1 MKKYKPE
8 TKQELEQLVYTD
20 GIKLYDV
27 DTSLITDMS
36 ELFHNSTRKDF
47 EGIEDWD
54 VSNVE
59 DMSYMFAHMSYDSYE
74 NRSKAKFNHNLNN
87 WNVSK
92 VKHMSFMFYYCQD
105 FNQPLDKWDVSNVQD
120 TFRMFD
126 NCKKFNQPLNSWNV
140 SNVTNMSGM
149 FQVAESFN
157 QPLDK
162 WDVSKVTTMRAM
174 FNYAKA
180 FNQDISNWNVSKVE
194 DMGYMFSICVNF
206 NQPINDWDVSKV
218 KTMEGMF
225 RSAFKFN
232 QPLDKWNTSKVE
244 NMNQM
249 FNEALKFNQPLNSWN
264 VSNVKTM
271 ECMFR
276 GTEAFNQPLDKWDTK
291 KLKTMFGMFDFAEG
305 YNSFDS
311 LANWDL
317 NKVSEMSNLCFK
329 RYEELPLRIKAYLQ
343 AFYGSYKDYLTV
355 TKDNVKEI
363 YDLISKDTNK
373 KVLSF
378 KKRLESEFSE
388 ELSSVTDNYNF
399 NTIEEA
405 EKYVENNYNKKDDK
419 KVSFINDYKVLI
431 KDKSREVENKVL
443 KYIYLEYLL
452 LKRDVKKLVQ
462 IDNIVN
468 LLDKESFIKFIK
480 NVYDETNKET
490 AAFIYGIY
498 GGDEAVKN
506 IYKKEKDTKLS
517 LLIIKLNIESK
528 YALRILYEIY
538 SNTKKSEVSYEAD
551 KLIDEVMKKMDISYN
566 EFQLRYS
573 SDFGFNSKG
582 EKELNKDYK
591 LILNSDYSLSLF
603 DIKNNKELKKA
614 PQNLNEDLKEEI
626 TKLRKEIPSFM
637 KNTASLLAVLLA
649 SGEKYSYDLFKEIFI
664 DNAIMN
670 RFASSLIWNLYD
682 KDYNFITTFR
692 YSGDGSYSNC
702 EDEEVKINDNNFI
715 SLASPIEMDDG
726 TIDKWR
732 KQLED
737 YEIAQPINQLT
748 VIKLDK
754 DNLKSEVEK
763 IDNLEIAYGTFKA
776 FGERYEM
783 YSEYIGYDVVKSYS
797 LESKNGDTFTIDA
810 DVNSKTDFHDRVKI
824 NINFDNEN
832 GEEVSKRFIY
842 TLLVLMIWDFRL
854 TDLF

>member
-1 MKKYKPE
+1 MPKYKPK
-8 TKQELEQLVYTD
+8 TKQELEKLVYTD

-36 ELFHNSTRKDF
+36 ELFYKSSRKDF

-59 DMSYMFAHMSYDSYE
+59 DMSYMFAYMSYDSFE
-74 NRSKAKFNHNLNN
+74 SRSKAKFNRNLNN

-92 VKHMSFMFYYCQD
+92 IKHMSFMFYYCND
-105 FNQPLDKWDVSNVQD
+105 FNQPLDKWDVSNVED
-120 TFRMFD
+120 MFRMFD

-162 WDVSKVTTMRAM
+162 WDVSNVTTMRAM

-206 NQPINDWDVSKV
+206 NQSLNDWDVSKV

-244 NMNQM
+244 NMHEM

-276 GTEAFNQPLDKWDTK
+276 GTESFNQPLDKWDTK

-305 YNSFDS
+305 YNCFDS

-343 AFYGSYKDYLTV
+343 AFYASYKDYLTV

-388 ELSSVTDNYNF
+388 ELSSVTNNYNF
-399 NTIEEA
+399 KTIEEA
-405 EKYVENNYNKKDDK
+405 EKYVEDNYNKKDDK
-419 KVSFINDYKVLI
+419 KVSFINDYKVVI
-431 KDKSREVENKVL
+431 KDKSREVDNKVL

-462 IDNIVN
+462 IDNIIN
-468 LLDKESFIKFIK
+468 LLDKDSFIEFIK
-480 NVYDETNKET
+480 NVYDENNKET

-498 GGDEAVKN
+498 GGDDALYN
-506 IYKKEKDTKLS
+506 IYKKEQDTKLS
-517 LLIIKLNIESK
+517 LLIIKLNSESK
-528 YALRILYEIY
+528 YALRLLYKIY
-538 SNTKKSEVSYEAD
+538 TSTKKSEVRYEAD
-551 KLIDEVMKKMDISYN
+551 KLIEEVMEKMDIDYD

-573 SDFGFNSKG
+573 SDLGFNAKG
-582 EKELNKDYK
+582 EKVLNKNYK
-591 LILNSDYSLSLF
+591 LVLNSDYSLSLF
-603 DIKNNKELKKA
+603 DIKNNKELKKI
-614 PQNLNEDLKEEI
+614 PQNFDENLKEEI
-626 TKLRKEIPSFM
+626 KSLRKEVADFI
-637 KNTASLLAVLLA
+637 KNTSHILSVLLIE
-649 SGEKYSYDLFKEIFI
+649 GRTYSYDFYKDVFV
-664 DNAIMN
+664 DNTMMN
-670 RFASSLIWNLYD
+670 KFASTLIWNLYD
-682 KDYNFITTFR
+682 KDYKFLTTFR
-692 YSGDGSYSNC
+692 YSGDGSYSNFN
-702 EDEEVKINDNNFI
+702 DEEIKIDDNSFVG
-715 SLASPIEMDDG
+715 LASPVEMDDE
-726 TIDKWR
+726 TISKWR

-737 YEIAQPINQLT
+737 YELSQPLEQLSL
-748 VIKLDK
+748 IKLDK
-754 DNLKSEVEK
+754 DNLQKEIEK
-763 IDNLEIAYGTFKA
+763 IQNVEISYITFKN
-776 FGERYEM
+776 FGSRYDM
-783 YSEYIGYDVVKSYS
+783 DADFLGYKVIKSYS
-797 LESKNGDTFTIDA
+797 FESDDGDSFLITA
-810 DVNSKTDFHDRVKI
+810 DVNANTNYSDKVKI
-824 NINFDNEN
+824 NVYFEN
-832 GEEVSKRFIY
+832 GEETSKRFIY
-842 TLLVLMIWDFRL
+842 SLLILMIHDFRL

>member
-1 MKKYKPE
+1 MPKYKPK
-8 TKQELEQLVYTD
+8 TKQELEKLVYTD
-20 GIKLYDV
+20 GIKLYDI

-36 ELFHNSTRKDF
+36 ELFYKSSRKDF

-59 DMSYMFAHMSYDSYE
+59 DMSYMFAYMSYDSFE
-74 NRSKAKFNHNLNN
+74 SRSKAKFNRNLNN
-87 WNVSK
+87 WNVSE
-92 VKHMSFMFYYCQD
+92 VKHMSFMFYYCND
-105 FNQPLDKWDVSNVQD
+105 FNQPLDKWDVSNVED
-120 TFRMFD
+120 MFRMFD

-162 WDVSKVTTMRAM
+162 WDVSNVTTMRAM

-206 NQPINDWDVSKV
+206 NQSLNDWDVSKV

-232 QPLDKWNTSKVE
+232 QPLDKWNASKVE
-244 NMNQM
+244 NMHEM

-276 GTEAFNQPLDKWDTK
+276 GTESFNQPLDKWDTK
-291 KLKTMFGMFDFAEG
+291 KLKTMFGMFDFAKG

-317 NKVSEMSNLCFK
+317 NKVSEMSNLCFG

-343 AFYGSYKDYLTV
+343 AFYGSYKDYLTI
-355 TKDNVKEI
+355 TKENVREVYNAI
-363 YDLISKDTNK
+363 LKDTNK
-373 KVLSF
+373 KVLSL

-388 ELSSVTDNYNF
+388 ELSSVTNNYNF
-399 NTIEEA
+399 KTIEEA
-405 EKYVENNYNKKDDK
+405 EKYVEDNYNKKDDK
-419 KVSFINDYKVLI
+419 KVSFINDYKVVI
-431 KDKSREVENKVL
+431 KDKSREVDNKVL

-462 IDNIVN
+462 IDNIIN
-468 LLDKESFIKFIK
+468 LLDKDSFIEFIK
-480 NVYDETNKET
+480 NVYDENNKET

-498 GGDEAVKN
+498 GGDDALYN
-506 IYKKEKDTKLS
+506 IYKKEQDTKLS

-528 YALRILYEIY
+528 YALRLLYKIY
-538 SNTKKSEVSYEAD
+538 TSTKKSEVRYEAD
-551 KLIDEVMKKMDISYN
+551 KLIDEVMEKMDIDYN
-566 EFQLRYS
+566 EFQLRFS
-573 SDFGFNSKG
+573 SNLLFNSEG
-582 EKELNKDYK
+582 EILLNKDYK
-591 LILNSDYSLSLF
+591 LILNSDYTLSLF
-603 DIKNNKELKKA
+603 DTKNNKELKKI
-614 PQNLNEDLKEEI
+614 PQNFDENLKEEI
-626 TKLRKEIPSFM
+626 KSLRKEVAEFI
-637 KNTASLLAVLLA
+637 KNTSHLLSVLLIE
-649 SGEKYSYDLFKEIFI
+649 GKTYSYDFYKDVFI
-664 DNAIMN
+664 DNTMMN
-670 RFASSLIWNLYD
+670 KFASTLIWNLYD

-702 EDEEVKINDNNFI
+702 DDEEIKIDNNSFVG
-715 SLASPIEMDDG
+715 LASPVEMDDE
-726 TIDKWR
+726 TISKWR

-737 YEIAQPINQLT
+737 YELSQPLEQLSL
-748 VIKLDK
+748 IKLDK
-754 DNLKSEVEK
+754 DNLQKEIEK
-763 IDNLEIAYGTFKA
+763 IQNAEISYITFKN
-776 FGERYEM
+776 FGSRYDM
-783 YSEYIGYDVVKSYS
+783 DADFVGYKVIKSYS
-797 LESKNGDTFTIDA
+797 FESDDGDSFLITA
-810 DVNSKTDFHDRVKI
+810 DVNANTNYSDKVKI
-824 NINFDNEN
+824 NVYFEN
-832 GEEVSKRFIY
+832 GGETSKRFIY
-842 TLLVLMIWDFRL
+842 SLLILMIHDFRL

>member
-1 MKKYKPE
+1 MPKYKPK
-8 TKQELEQLVYTD
+8 TKQELEKLVYTD

-36 ELFHNSTRKDF
+36 ELFYKSSRKDF

-59 DMSYMFAHMSYDSYE
+59 DMSYMFAYMSYDSFE
-74 NRSKAKFNHNLNN
+74 SRSKAKFNRNLNN

-92 VKHMSFMFYYCQD
+92 VKHMSFMFYYCND
-105 FNQPLDKWDVSNVQD
+105 FNQPLDKWDVSNVED
-120 TFRMFD
+120 MFRMFD

-162 WDVSKVTTMRAM
+162 WDVSNVTTMRAM

-206 NQPINDWDVSKV
+206 NQSLNDWDVSKV

-244 NMNQM
+244 NMHEM

-276 GTEAFNQPLDKWDTK
+276 GTESFNQPLDKWDTK
-291 KLKTMFGMFDFAEG
+291 KLKTMFGMFDFAKG

-311 LANWDL
+311 LSNWDL
-317 NKVSEMSNLCFK
+317 SKVSEMSNLCFG

-343 AFYGSYKDYLTV
+343 AFYGSYKDYLTI
-355 TKDNVKEI
+355 TKENVREVYNAI
-363 YDLISKDTNK
+363 LKDTNK
-373 KVLSF
+373 KVLSL

-388 ELSSVTDNYNF
+388 ELSSVTNNYNF
-399 NTIEEA
+399 KTIEEA
-405 EKYVENNYNKKDDK
+405 EKYVEDNYNKKDDK
-419 KVSFINDYKVLI
+419 KVSFINDYKVVI
-431 KDKSREVENKVL
+431 KDKSREVDNKVL

-462 IDNIVN
+462 IDNIIN
-468 LLDKESFIKFIK
+468 LLDKESFIEFIK
-480 NVYDETNKET
+480 NVYDENNKET

-498 GGDEAVKN
+498 GGDDALYN
-506 IYKKEKDTKLS
+506 IYKKEQDTKLS
-517 LLIIKLNIESK
+517 LLIIKLNSESK
-528 YALRILYEIY
+528 YALRLLYKIY
-538 SNTKKSEVSYEAD
+538 TSTKKSEVRYEAD
-551 KLIDEVMKKMDISYN
+551 KLIDEVMEKMDIDYD

-573 SDFGFNSKG
+573 SDLGFNAKG
-582 EKELNKDYK
+582 EKVLNKNYK
-591 LILNSDYSLSLF
+591 LVLNSDYSLSLF
-603 DIKNNKELKKA
+603 DIKNNKELKKI
-614 PQNLNEDLKEEI
+614 PQNFDENLKEEI
-626 TKLRKEIPSFM
+626 KSLRKEVADFI
-637 KNTASLLAVLLA
+637 KNTSHILSVLLIE
-649 SGEKYSYDLFKEIFI
+649 GRTYSYDFYKDVFV
-664 DNAIMN
+664 DNTMMN
-670 RFASSLIWNLYD
+670 KFASTLIWNLYD
-682 KDYNFITTFR
+682 KDYKFLTTFR

-702 EDEEVKINDNNFI
+702 DDEEIKIDDNSFVG
-715 SLASPIEMDDG
+715 LASPVEMDDE
-726 TIDKWR
+726 TISKWR

-737 YEIAQPINQLT
+737 YELSQPLEQLSL
-748 VIKLDK
+748 IKLDK
-754 DNLKSEVEK
+754 DNLQKEIDK
-763 IDNLEIAYGTFKA
+763 IQNAEISYITFKN
-776 FGERYEM
+776 FGSRYDM
-783 YSEYIGYDVVKSYS
+783 DADFVGYEVIKSYS
-797 LESKNGDTFTIDA
+797 FESDDGDSFLITA
-810 DVNSKTDFHDRVKI
+810 DVNANTNYSDKVKI
-824 NINFDNEN
+824 NVYFEN
-832 GEEVSKRFIY
+832 GEETSKRFIY
-842 TLLVLMIWDFRL
+842 SLLILMIHDFRL

>member
-1 MKKYKPE
+1 MPKYKPK
-8 TKQELEQLVYTD
+8 TKQELEKLVYTD

-36 ELFHNSTRKDF
+36 ELFYKSSRKDF

-59 DMSYMFAHMSYDSYE
+59 DMSYMFAYMSYDSFE
-74 NRSKAKFNHNLNN
+74 SRSKAKFNRNLNN

-92 VKHMSFMFYYCQD
+92 VKHMSFMFYYCND
-105 FNQPLDKWDVSNVQD
+105 FNQPLDKWDVSNVED
-120 TFRMFD
+120 MFRMFD

-162 WDVSKVTTMRAM
+162 WDVSNVTTMRAM

-180 FNQDISNWNVSKVE
+180 FNQDISNWNVIKVE

-206 NQPINDWDVSKV
+206 NQSLNDWDVSKV

-244 NMNQM
+244 NMHEM

-276 GTEAFNQPLDKWDTK
+276 GTESFNQPLDKWDTK
-291 KLKTMFGMFDFAEG
+291 KLKTMFGIFDFAKG
-305 YNSFDS
+305 YNCFDS
-311 LANWDL
+311 LSNWDL
-317 NKVSEMSNLCFK
+317 SKVSEMSNLCFG

-343 AFYGSYKDYLTV
+343 AFYGSYKDYLTI
-355 TKDNVKEI
+355 TKENVREV
-363 YDLISKDTNK
+363 YNAISKDTNK
-373 KVLSF
+373 KVLSL

-388 ELSSVTDNYNF
+388 ELSSVTNNYNF
-399 NTIEEA
+399 KTIEEA
-405 EKYVENNYNKKDDK
+405 EKYVEDNYNKKDDK
-419 KVSFINDYKVLI
+419 KVSFINDYKVVI
-431 KDKSREVENKVL
+431 KDKSREVDNKVL

-462 IDNIVN
+462 IDNIIN
-468 LLDKESFIKFIK
+468 LLDKDSFIEFIK
-480 NVYDETNKET
+480 NVYDENNKET

-498 GGDEAVKN
+498 GGDDALYN
-506 IYKKEKDTKLS
+506 IYKKEQDTKLS

-528 YALRILYEIY
+528 YALRLLYKIY
-538 SNTKKSEVSYEAD
+538 TSTKKSEVRYEAD
-551 KLIDEVMKKMDISYN
+551 KLIDEVMEKMDIDYD

-573 SDFGFNSKG
+573 SDLGFNAKG
-582 EKELNKDYK
+582 EKVLNKNYQ
-591 LILNSDYSLSLF
+591 LVLNSDYSLSLF
-603 DIKNNKELKKA
+603 DIKNNKELKKI
-614 PQNLNEDLKEEI
+614 PQNFDENLKEEI
-626 TKLRKEIPSFM
+626 KSLRKEVADFI
-637 KNTASLLAVLLA
+637 KNTSHILSVLLIE
-649 SGEKYSYDLFKEIFI
+649 GRTYSYDFYKDVFV
-664 DNAIMN
+664 DNTMMN
-670 RFASSLIWNLYD
+670 KFASTLIWNLYD
-682 KDYNFITTFR
+682 KDYKFLTTFR

-702 EDEEVKINDNNFI
+702 DDEEIKIDDNSFVG
-715 SLASPIEMDDG
+715 LASPVEMDDK
-726 TIDKWR
+726 TISKWR

-737 YEIAQPINQLT
+737 YELSQPLEQLSL
-748 VIKLDK
+748 IKLDK
-754 DNLKSEVEK
+754 DNLQKEIEK
-763 IDNLEIAYGTFKA
+763 IQNAEISYITFKN
-776 FGERYEM
+776 FGSRYDM
-783 YSEYIGYDVVKSYS
+783 DADFVGYKVIKSYS
-797 LESKNGDTFTIDA
+797 FESDDGDSFLITA
-810 DVNSKTDFHDRVKI
+810 DVNANTNYSDKVKI
-824 NINFDNEN
+824 NVYFEN
-832 GEEVSKRFIY
+832 GEETSKRFIY
-842 TLLVLMIWDFRL
+842 SLLILIIHDFRL

>member
-1 MKKYKPE
+1 MPKYKPK
-8 TKQELEQLVYTD
+8 TKQELEKLVYTD

-36 ELFHNSTRKDF
+36 ELFYKSSRKDF

-59 DMSYMFAHMSYDSYE
+59 DMSYMFAYMSYDSFE
-74 NRSKAKFNHNLNN
+74 SRSKAKFNRNLNN

-92 VKHMSFMFYYCQD
+92 VKHMSFMFYYCND
-105 FNQPLDKWDVSNVQD
+105 FNQTLDKWDVSNVED
-120 TFRMFD
+120 MFRMFD
-126 NCKKFNQPLNSWNV
+126 NCKKFNQPLNNWNV

-162 WDVSKVTTMRAM
+162 WDVSNVTTMRAM

-206 NQPINDWDVSKV
+206 NQSLNDWDVSKV

-244 NMNQM
+244 NMHEM

-276 GTEAFNQPLDKWDTK
+276 GTESFNQPLDKWDTK

-305 YNSFDS
+305 YNCFDS

-343 AFYGSYKDYLTV
+343 AFYASYKDYLTV

-388 ELSSVTDNYNF
+388 ELSSVTNNYNF
-399 NTIEEA
+399 KTIEEA
-405 EKYVENNYNKKDDK
+405 EKYVEDNYNKKDDK
-419 KVSFINDYKVLI
+419 KVSFINDYKVVI
-431 KDKSREVENKVL
+431 KDKSREVDNKVL

-462 IDNIVN
+462 IDNIIN
-468 LLDKESFIKFIK
+468 LLDKDSFIEFIK
-480 NVYDETNKET
+480 NVYDENNKET

-498 GGDEAVKN
+498 GGDDALYN
-506 IYKKEKDTKLS
+506 IYKKEQDTKLS

-528 YALRILYEIY
+528 YALRLLYKIY
-538 SNTKKSEVSYEAD
+538 TSTKKSEVRYEAD
-551 KLIDEVMKKMDISYN
+551 KLIEEVMEKMDIDYD

-573 SDFGFNSKG
+573 SDLGFNAKG
-582 EKELNKDYK
+582 EKVLNKNYK
-591 LILNSDYSLSLF
+591 LVLNSDYSLSLF
-603 DIKNNKELKKA
+603 DIKNNKELKKI
-614 PQNLNEDLKEEI
+614 PQNFDENLKEEI
-626 TKLRKEIPSFM
+626 KSLRKEVAEFI
-637 KNTASLLAVLLA
+637 KNTSHLLSVLLIE
-649 SGEKYSYDLFKEIFI
+649 GKIYSYDFYKDVFV
-664 DNAIMN
+664 DNTMMN
-670 RFASSLIWNLYD
+670 KFASTLIWNLYD
-682 KDYNFITTFR
+682 KDYKFLTTFR
-692 YSGDGSYSNC
+692 YSGDGSYSNFN
-702 EDEEVKINDNNFI
+702 DEEIKIDNNSFVG
-715 SLASPIEMDDG
+715 LASPVEMDDE
-726 TIDKWR
+726 TISKWR

-737 YEIAQPINQLT
+737 YELSQPLEQLSL
-748 VIKLDK
+748 IKLDK
-754 DNLKSEVEK
+754 DNLQKEIDK
-763 IDNLEIAYGTFKA
+763 IQNAEISYITFKN
-776 FGERYEM
+776 FGSRYDM
-783 YSEYIGYDVVKSYS
+783 DADFLGYKVIKSYS
-797 LESKNGDTFTIDA
+797 FESDDGDSFLITA
-810 DVNSKTDFHDRVKI
+810 DVNANTNYSDKVKI
-824 NINFDNEN
+824 NVYFEN
-832 GEEVSKRFIY
+832 
-842 TLLVLMIWDFRL
+842 
-854 TDLF
+854 

>member
-194 DMGYMFSICVNF
+194 DMAYMFSICVNF
-206 NQPINDWDVSKV
+206 NHALNDWDVSKV

-271 ECMFR
+271 EAMFR
-276 GTEAFNQPLDKWDTK
+276 GTESFNQPLDKWDTK

-305 YNSFDS
+305 YNCFDS
-311 LANWDL
+311 LSNWDL

-399 NTIEEA
+399 KTIEEA

-490 AAFIYGIY
+490 AVFIYGIY

-517 LLIIKLNIESK
+517 LLIIKLNMQSK
-528 YALRILYEIY
+528 YALRLLYEIY

-551 KLIDEVMKKMDISYN
+551 KLIDEVMEKMDISYN

-573 SDFGFNSKG
+573 SDFGFNSQG
-582 EKELNKDYK
+582 EKVLNEDYK

-603 DIKNNKELKKA
+603 DMKNNKELKKI
-614 PQNLNEDLKEEI
+614 PQNFDEDLKEEV

-637 KNTASLLAVLLA
+637 KNTSSLLAVLLA

-664 DNAIMN
+664 DNAMMN
-670 RFASSLIWNLYD
+670 RFALSLVWNLYD
-682 KDYNFITTFR
+682 KDNNFVTTFR

-702 EDEEVKINDNNFI
+702 EDEEVKIDDNSFV
-715 SLASPIEMDDG
+715 SLASPIEMDDD
-726 TIDKWR
+726 IINKWR

-737 YEIAQPINQLT
+737 YEIAQPLQQLT
-748 VIKLDK
+748 IIKLDK
-754 DNLKSEVEK
+754 DNLKSELEK
-763 IDNLEIAYGTFKA
+763 IDNSEIAYGTFKA
-776 FGERYEM
+776 FGARYGM
-783 YSEYIGYDVVKSYS
+783 YTEYVGYDVVSSYS
-797 LESKNGDTFTIDA
+797 LKSKNGDTFTIDA

-824 NINFDNEN
+824 DINFDNEN

>member
-1 MKKYKPE
+1 MPKYKPK
-8 TKQELEQLVYTD
+8 TKQELEKLVYTD

-36 ELFHNSTRKDF
+36 ELFYKSSRKDF

-59 DMSYMFAHMSYDSYE
+59 DMSYMFAYMSYDSFE
-74 NRSKAKFNHNLNN
+74 SRSEAKFNRNLNN

-92 VKHMSFMFYYCQD
+92 VKHMSFMFYYCND
-105 FNQPLDKWDVSNVQD
+105 FNQPLDKWDVSNVED
-120 TFRMFD
+120 MFRMFD

-162 WDVSKVTTMRAM
+162 WDVSNVTTMRAM

-206 NQPINDWDVSKV
+206 NQSLNDWDVSKV

-244 NMNQM
+244 NMHEM

-276 GTEAFNQPLDKWDTK
+276 GTESFNQPLDKWDTK
-291 KLKTMFGMFDFAEG
+291 KLKTMFGMFDFAKG
-305 YNSFDS
+305 YNCFDS
-311 LANWDL
+311 LSNWDL
-317 NKVSEMSNLCFK
+317 SKVSEMSNLCFG

-388 ELSSVTDNYNF
+388 ELSSVTNNYNF
-399 NTIEEA
+399 KTIEEA
-405 EKYVENNYNKKDDK
+405 EKYVEDNYNKKDDK
-419 KVSFINDYKVLI
+419 KVSFINDYKVVI
-431 KDKSREVENKVL
+431 KDKSREVDNKVL

-452 LKRDVKKLVQ
+452 LKIDVKKLVQ
-462 IDNIVN
+462 IDNIIN
-468 LLDKESFIKFIK
+468 LLDKDSFIEFIK
-480 NVYDETNKET
+480 NVYDENNKET

-498 GGDEAVKN
+498 GGDDALYN
-506 IYKKEKDTKLS
+506 IYKKEQDTKLS

-528 YALRILYEIY
+528 YALRLLYKIY
-538 SNTKKSEVSYEAD
+538 TSTKKSEVRYEAD
-551 KLIDEVMKKMDISYN
+551 KLIDEVMEKMDIDYN
-566 EFQLRYS
+566 EFQLRFS
-573 SDFGFNSKG
+573 SNLLFNSEG
-582 EKELNKDYK
+582 EILLNKDYK
-591 LILNSDYSLSLF
+591 LILNSDYTLSLF
-603 DIKNNKELKKA
+603 DTKNNKELKKI
-614 PQNLNEDLKEEI
+614 PQNFDENLKEEI
-626 TKLRKEIPSFM
+626 KSLRKEVADFI
-637 KNTASLLAVLLA
+637 KNTSHLLSVLLIE
-649 SGEKYSYDLFKEIFI
+649 GKIYSYDFYKDVFV
-664 DNAIMN
+664 DNTMMN
-670 RFASSLIWNLYD
+670 KFASTLIWNLYD
-682 KDYNFITTFR
+682 KDYKFLTTFR
-692 YSGDGSYSNC
+692 YSGDGSYSNFN
-702 EDEEVKINDNNFI
+702 DEEIKIDNNSFVG
-715 SLASPIEMDDG
+715 LASPVEMDDE
-726 TIDKWR
+726 TISKWR

-737 YEIAQPINQLT
+737 YELSQPLEQLSL
-748 VIKLDK
+748 IKLDK
-754 DNLKSEVEK
+754 DNLQKEIEK
-763 IDNLEIAYGTFKA
+763 IQNTEISYITFKN
-776 FGERYEM
+776 FGSRYDM
-783 YSEYIGYDVVKSYS
+783 DADFLGYKVIKSYS
-797 LESKNGDTFTIDA
+797 FESDDGDSFLITA
-810 DVNSKTDFHDRVKI
+810 DVNANTNYSDKVKI
-824 NINFDNEN
+824 NVYFEN
-832 GEEVSKRFIY
+832 GGETSKRFIY
-842 TLLVLMIWDFRL
+842 SLLILMIHDFRL

>member
-1 MKKYKPE
+1 MPKYKPK
-8 TKQELEQLVYTD
+8 TKQELEKLVYTD

-36 ELFHNSTRKDF
+36 ELFYKSSRKDF

-59 DMSYMFAHMSYDSYE
+59 DMSYMFAYMSYDSFE
-74 NRSKAKFNHNLNN
+74 SRSKAKFNRNLNN

-92 VKHMSFMFYYCQD
+92 VKHMSFMFYYCND
-105 FNQPLDKWDVSNVQD
+105 FNQPLDKWDVSNVED
-120 TFRMFD
+120 MFRMFD

-162 WDVSKVTTMRAM
+162 WDVSNVTTMRAM

-206 NQPINDWDVSKV
+206 NQSLNDWDVSKV

-244 NMNQM
+244 NMHEM

-276 GTEAFNQPLDKWDTK
+276 GTESFNQPLDKWDTK

-305 YNSFDS
+305 YNCFDS

-343 AFYGSYKDYLTV
+343 AFYASYKDYLTV

-388 ELSSVTDNYNF
+388 ELSSVTNNYNF
-399 NTIEEA
+399 KTIEEA
-405 EKYVENNYNKKDDK
+405 EKYVEDNYNKKDDK
-419 KVSFINDYKVLI
+419 KVSFINDYKVVI
-431 KDKSREVENKVL
+431 KDKSREVDNKVL

-462 IDNIVN
+462 IDNIIN
-468 LLDKESFIKFIK
+468 LLDKDSFIEFIK
-480 NVYDETNKET
+480 NVYDENNKET

-498 GGDEAVKN
+498 GGDDALYN
-506 IYKKEKDTKLS
+506 IYKKEQDTKLS
-517 LLIIKLNIESK
+517 LLIIKLNSESK
-528 YALRILYEIY
+528 YALRLLYKIY
-538 SNTKKSEVSYEAD
+538 TSTKKSEVRYEAD
-551 KLIDEVMKKMDISYN
+551 KLIDEVMEKMDIDYN
-566 EFQLRYS
+566 EFQLRFS
-573 SDFGFNSKG
+573 SNLLFNSEG
-582 EKELNKDYK
+582 EILLNKDYK
-591 LILNSDYSLSLF
+591 LILNSDYTLSLF
-603 DIKNNKELKKA
+603 DTKNNKELKKI
-614 PQNLNEDLKEEI
+614 PQNFDENLKEEI
-626 TKLRKEIPSFM
+626 KSLRKEVADFI
-637 KNTASLLAVLLA
+637 KNTSHLLSVLLIE
-649 SGEKYSYDLFKEIFI
+649 GKTYSYDFYKDVFV
-664 DNAIMN
+664 DNTMMN
-670 RFASSLIWNLYD
+670 KFASTLIWNLYD
-682 KDYNFITTFR
+682 KDYKFLTTFR
-692 YSGDGSYSNC
+692 YSGDGSYSNFN
-702 EDEEVKINDNNFI
+702 DEEIKIDNNSFVG
-715 SLASPIEMDDG
+715 LASPVEMDDE
-726 TIDKWR
+726 TVAKWR

-737 YEIAQPINQLT
+737 YELSQPLEQLSL
-748 VIKLDK
+748 IKLDK
-754 DNLKSEVEK
+754 DNLQKEIDK
-763 IDNLEIAYGTFKA
+763 IQNAEISYITFKN
-776 FGERYEM
+776 FGSRYDM
-783 YSEYIGYDVVKSYS
+783 DADFLGYKVIKSYS
-797 LESKNGDTFTIDA
+797 FESDDGDSFLITA
-810 DVNSKTDFHDRVKI
+810 DVNANTNYSDKVKI
-824 NINFDNEN
+824 NVYFEN
-832 GEEVSKRFIY
+832 GEETSKRFIY
-842 TLLVLMIWDFRL
+842 SLLILMIHDFRL

>member
-1 MKKYKPE
+1 MKKYKPQ
-8 TKQELEQLVYTD
+8 TKEELKNLVFTD
-20 GIKLYDV
+20 GIKLSCV

-36 ELFHNSTRKDF
+36 YLFQKSERKDF

-59 DMSYMFAHMSYDSYE
+59 DMSYMFAYMSYDSFE
-74 NRSKAKFNHNLNN
+74 SRSKAKFNRNLNN

-92 VKHMSFMFYYCQD
+92 VKHMSFMFYYCND
-105 FNQPLDKWDVSNVQD
+105 FNQPLDKWDVSNVED
-120 TFRMFD
+120 MFRMFD

-162 WDVSKVTTMRAM
+162 WDVSNVTTMRAM

-206 NQPINDWDVSKV
+206 NQSLNDWDVSKV

-244 NMNQM
+244 NMHEM

-276 GTEAFNQPLDKWDTK
+276 GTESFNQPLDKWDTK

-305 YNSFDS
+305 YNCFDS

-343 AFYGSYKDYLTV
+343 AFYASYKDYLTI
-355 TKDNVKEI
+355 TKENVREVYNAI
-363 YDLISKDTNK
+363 LKDTNK
-373 KVLSF
+373 KVLAL
-378 KKRLESEFSE
+378 KKKLETEFTE
-388 ELSSVTDNYNF
+388 ELSSVTNNYNF
-399 NTIEEA
+399 KTIEEA
-405 EKYVENNYNKKDDK
+405 EKYVEDNYNKKDDK
-419 KVSFINDYKVLI
+419 KVSFINDYNVLI
-431 KDKSREVENKVL
+431 KDKSREVDNKVL
-443 KYIYLEYLL
+443 KYIYLEYLI
-452 LKRDVKKLVQ
+452 LKRDIKRLTQ
-462 IDNIVN
+462 IDNIIN
-468 LLDKESFIKFIK
+468 LLDKESFIEFIK
-480 NVYDETNKET
+480 NVYDENNKET

-498 GGDEAVKN
+498 GGDDALYN
-506 IYKKEKDTKLS
+506 IYKKEQDTKLS
-517 LLIIKLNIESK
+517 LLIIKLNSESK
-528 YALRILYEIY
+528 YALRLLYKIY
-538 SNTKKSEVSYEAD
+538 TSTKKSEVRYEAD
-551 KLIDEVMKKMDISYN
+551 KLIDEVMEKMDIDYN
-566 EFQLRYS
+566 EFQLRFS
-573 SDFGFNSKG
+573 SNLLFNSEG
-582 EKELNKDYK
+582 EILLNKDYK

-603 DIKNNKELKKA
+603 DIKNNKELKKI
-614 PQNLNEDLKEEI
+614 PQNFDENLKEEI
-626 TKLRKEIPSFM
+626 KSLRKEVADFI
-637 KNTASLLAVLLA
+637 KNTSHILSVLLIE
-649 SGEKYSYDLFKEIFI
+649 GRTYSYDFYKDVFV
-664 DNAIMN
+664 DNTMMN
-670 RFASSLIWNLYD
+670 KFASTLIWNLYD
-682 KDYNFITTFR
+682 KDYKFLTTFR

-702 EDEEVKINDNNFI
+702 DDEEIKIDDNSFVG
-715 SLASPIEMDDG
+715 LASPVEMDDE
-726 TIDKWR
+726 TISKWR

-737 YEIAQPINQLT
+737 YELSQPLEQLSL
-748 VIKLDK
+748 IKLDK
-754 DNLKSEVEK
+754 DNLQKEIEK
-763 IDNLEIAYGTFKA
+763 IQNVEISYITFKN
-776 FGERYEM
+776 FGSRYDM
-783 YSEYIGYDVVKSYS
+783 DADFVGYKVIKSYS
-797 LESKNGDTFTIDA
+797 FESDDGDSFLITA
-810 DVNSKTDFHDRVKI
+810 DVNANTNYSDKVKI
-824 NINFDNEN
+824 NVYFEN
-832 GEEVSKRFIY
+832 GEETSKRFIY
-842 TLLVLMIWDFRL
+842 SLLILMIHDFRL

>member
-1 MKKYKPE
+1 MPKYKPK
-8 TKQELEQLVYTD
+8 TKQELEKLVYTD

-36 ELFHNSTRKDF
+36 ELFYKSSRKDF

-59 DMSYMFAHMSYDSYE
+59 DMSYMFAYMSYDSFE
-74 NRSKAKFNHNLNN
+74 SRSKAKFNRNLNN

-92 VKHMSFMFYYCQD
+92 VKHMSFMFYYCND
-105 FNQPLDKWDVSNVQD
+105 FNQPLDKWDVSNVED
-120 TFRMFD
+120 MFRMFD

-162 WDVSKVTTMRAM
+162 WDVSNVTTMRAM

-206 NQPINDWDVSKV
+206 NQSLNDWDVSKV

-244 NMNQM
+244 NMHEM

-276 GTEAFNQPLDKWDTK
+276 GTESFNQPLDKWDTK
-291 KLKTMFGMFDFAEG
+291 KLKTMFGMFDFAKG

-311 LANWDL
+311 LSNWDL
-317 NKVSEMSNLCFK
+317 SKVSEMSNLCFG

-343 AFYGSYKDYLTV
+343 AFYGSYKDYLTI
-355 TKDNVKEI
+355 TKENVREVYNAI
-363 YDLISKDTNK
+363 LKDTNK
-373 KVLSF
+373 KVLSL

-388 ELSSVTDNYNF
+388 ELSSVTNNYNF
-399 NTIEEA
+399 KTIEEA
-405 EKYVENNYNKKDDK
+405 EKYVEDNYNKKDDK
-419 KVSFINDYKVLI
+419 KVSFINDYKVVI
-431 KDKSREVENKVL
+431 KDKSREVDNKVL

-462 IDNIVN
+462 IDNIIN
-468 LLDKESFIKFIK
+468 LLDKESFIEFIK
-480 NVYDETNKET
+480 NVYDENNKET

-498 GGDEAVKN
+498 GGDDALYN
-506 IYKKEKDTKLS
+506 IYKKEQDTKLS
-517 LLIIKLNIESK
+517 LLIIKLNSESK
-528 YALRILYEIY
+528 YALRLLYKIY
-538 SNTKKSEVSYEAD
+538 TSTKKSEVRYEAD
-551 KLIDEVMKKMDISYN
+551 KLIDEVMEKMDIDYD

-573 SDFGFNSKG
+573 SDLGFNAKG
-582 EKELNKDYK
+582 EKVLNKNYK
-591 LILNSDYSLSLF
+591 LVLNSDYSLSLF
-603 DIKNNKELKKA
+603 DIKNNKELKKI
-614 PQNLNEDLKEEI
+614 PQNFDENLKEEI
-626 TKLRKEIPSFM
+626 KSLRKEVADFI
-637 KNTASLLAVLLA
+637 KNTSHLLSVLLIE
-649 SGEKYSYDLFKEIFI
+649 GKTYSYDFYKDVFV
-664 DNAIMN
+664 DNTMMN
-670 RFASSLIWNLYD
+670 KFASTLIWNLYD
-682 KDYNFITTFR
+682 KDYKFLTTFR
-692 YSGDGSYSNC
+692 YSGDGSYSNFN
-702 EDEEVKINDNNFI
+702 DEEIKIDNNSFVG
-715 SLASPIEMDDG
+715 LASPVEMDDE
-726 TIDKWR
+726 TISKWR

-737 YEIAQPINQLT
+737 YELSQPLEQLSL
-748 VIKLDK
+748 IKLDK
-754 DNLKSEVEK
+754 DNLQKEIDK
-763 IDNLEIAYGTFKA
+763 IQNAEISYITFKN
-776 FGERYEM
+776 FGSRYDM
-783 YSEYIGYDVVKSYS
+783 DADFVGYKVIKSYS
-797 LESKNGDTFTIDA
+797 FESDDGDSFLITA
-810 DVNSKTDFHDRVKI
+810 DVNANTNYSDKVKI
-824 NINFDNEN
+824 NVYFEN
-832 GEEVSKRFIY
+832 GEETSKRFIY
-842 TLLVLMIWDFRL
+842 SLLILMIHDFRL

>member
-1 MKKYKPE
+1 MPKYKPK
-8 TKQELEQLVYTD
+8 TKQELEKLVYTD

-36 ELFHNSTRKDF
+36 ELFYKSSRKDF

-54 VSNVE
+54 VSNVD
-59 DMSYMFAHMSYDSYE
+59 DMSYMFAYMSYDSFE
-74 NRSKAKFNHNLNN
+74 SRSKAKFNRNLNN

-92 VKHMSFMFYYCQD
+92 VKHMSFMFYYCND
-105 FNQPLDKWDVSNVQD
+105 FNQPLDKWDVSNVED
-120 TFRMFD
+120 MFRMFD
-126 NCKKFNQPLNSWNV
+126 NCKKFNQPLNNWNV

-180 FNQDISNWNVSKVE
+180 FNQDISNWDVSKVE

-206 NQPINDWDVSKV
+206 NQPLNDWDVSKV

-244 NMNQM
+244 NMHEM

-276 GTEAFNQPLDKWDTK
+276 GTESFNQPLDKWDTK

-305 YNSFDS
+305 YNCFDS

-343 AFYGSYKDYLTV
+343 AFYGSYKDYLTI
-355 TKDNVKEI
+355 TKENVREV
-363 YDLISKDTNK
+363 YNAISKDTNK
-373 KVLSF
+373 KVLSL

-388 ELSSVTDNYNF
+388 ELSSVTNNYNF
-399 NTIEEA
+399 KTIEEA
-405 EKYVENNYNKKDDK
+405 EKYVEDNYNKKDDK
-419 KVSFINDYKVLI
+419 KVSFINDYKVVI
-431 KDKSREVENKVL
+431 KDKSREVDNKVL

-462 IDNIVN
+462 IDNIIN
-468 LLDKESFIKFIK
+468 LLDKDSFIEFIK
-480 NVYDETNKET
+480 NVYDENNKET

-498 GGDEAVKN
+498 GGDDALYN
-506 IYKKEKDTKLS
+506 IYKKEQDTKLS
-517 LLIIKLNIESK
+517 LLIIKLNSENK
-528 YALRILYEIY
+528 YALRLLYKIY
-538 SNTKKSEVSYEAD
+538 TSTKKSEVRYEAD
-551 KLIDEVMKKMDISYN
+551 KLIEEVMEKMDIDYD

-573 SDFGFNSKG
+573 SDLGFNAKG
-582 EKELNKDYK
+582 EKVLNKNYK
-591 LILNSDYSLSLF
+591 LVLNSDYSLSLF
-603 DIKNNKELKKA
+603 DIKNNKELKKI
-614 PQNLNEDLKEEI
+614 PQNFDENLKEEI
-626 TKLRKEIPSFM
+626 KSLRKEVADFI
-637 KNTASLLAVLLA
+637 KNTSHILSVLLIE
-649 SGEKYSYDLFKEIFI
+649 GRTYSYDFYKDVFV
-664 DNAIMN
+664 DNTMMN
-670 RFASSLIWNLYD
+670 KFASTLIWNLYD
-682 KDYNFITTFR
+682 KDYKFLTTFR

-702 EDEEVKINDNNFI
+702 DDEEIKIDDNSFVG
-715 SLASPIEMDDG
+715 LASPVEMDDE
-726 TIDKWR
+726 TISKWR

-737 YEIAQPINQLT
+737 YELSQPLEQLSL
-748 VIKLDK
+748 IKLDK
-754 DNLKSEVEK
+754 DNLQKEIDK
-763 IDNLEIAYGTFKA
+763 IQNAEISYITFKN
-776 FGERYEM
+776 FGSRYDM
-783 YSEYIGYDVVKSYS
+783 DADFVGYKVIKSYS
-797 LESKNGDTFTIDA
+797 FESDDGDSFLITA
-810 DVNSKTDFHDRVKI
+810 DVNANTNYSDKVKI
-824 NINFDNEN
+824 NVYFEN
-832 GEEVSKRFIY
+832 GEETSKRFIY
-842 TLLVLMIWDFRL
+842 SLLILMIHDFRL

>member
-1 MKKYKPE
+1 MPKYKPK
-8 TKQELEQLVYTD
+8 TKQELEKLVYTD

-36 ELFHNSTRKDF
+36 ELFYKSSRKDF

-54 VSNVE
+54 VSNVD
-59 DMSYMFAHMSYDSYE
+59 DMSYMFAYMSYDSFE
-74 NRSKAKFNHNLNN
+74 SRSKAKFNHNLNK

-92 VKHMSFMFYYCQD
+92 VKHMSFMFYYCND
-105 FNQPLDKWDVSNVQD
+105 FNQPLDKWDVSNVED
-120 TFRMFD
+120 MFRMFD

-162 WDVSKVTTMRAM
+162 WDVSNVTTMRAM

-206 NQPINDWDVSKV
+206 NQSLNDWDVSKV

-244 NMNQM
+244 NMHEM

-276 GTEAFNQPLDKWDTK
+276 GTESFNQPLDKWDTK

-305 YNSFDS
+305 YNCFDS

-343 AFYGSYKDYLTV
+343 AFYASYKDYLTV

-388 ELSSVTDNYNF
+388 ELSSVTNNYNF
-399 NTIEEA
+399 KTIEEA
-405 EKYVENNYNKKDDK
+405 EKYVEDNYNKKDDK
-419 KVSFINDYKVLI
+419 KVSFINDYKVVI
-431 KDKSREVENKVL
+431 KDKSREVDNKVL

-462 IDNIVN
+462 IDNIIN
-468 LLDKESFIKFIK
+468 LLDKDSFIEFIK
-480 NVYDETNKET
+480 NVYDENNKET

-498 GGDEAVKN
+498 GGDDALYN
-506 IYKKEKDTKLS
+506 IYKKEQDTKLS

-528 YALRILYEIY
+528 YALRLLYKIY
-538 SNTKKSEVSYEAD
+538 TSTKKSEVRYEAD
-551 KLIDEVMKKMDISYN
+551 KLIDEVMEKMDIDYD

-573 SDFGFNSKG
+573 SDLGFNAKG
-582 EKELNKDYK
+582 EKVLNKNYK
-591 LILNSDYSLSLF
+591 LVLNSDYSLSLF
-603 DIKNNKELKKA
+603 DIKNNKELKKI
-614 PQNLNEDLKEEI
+614 PQNFDENLKEEI
-626 TKLRKEIPSFM
+626 KSLRKEVADFI
-637 KNTASLLAVLLA
+637 KNTSHILSVLLIE
-649 SGEKYSYDLFKEIFI
+649 GRTYSYDFYKDVFV
-664 DNAIMN
+664 DNTMMN
-670 RFASSLIWNLYD
+670 KFASTLIWNLYD
-682 KDYNFITTFR
+682 KDYKFLTTFR

-702 EDEEVKINDNNFI
+702 DDEEIKIDDNSFVG
-715 SLASPIEMDDG
+715 LASPVEMDDE
-726 TIDKWR
+726 TISKWR

-737 YEIAQPINQLT
+737 YELSQPLEQLSL
-748 VIKLDK
+748 IKLDK
-754 DNLKSEVEK
+754 DNLQKEIDK
-763 IDNLEIAYGTFKA
+763 IQNAEISYITFKN
-776 FGERYEM
+776 FGSRYDM
-783 YSEYIGYDVVKSYS
+783 DADFLGYKVIKSYS
-797 LESKNGDTFTIDA
+797 FESDDGDSFLITA
-810 DVNSKTDFHDRVKI
+810 DVNANTNYSDKVKI
-824 NINFDNEN
+824 NVYFEN
-832 GEEVSKRFIY
+832 GEETSKRFIY
-842 TLLVLMIWDFRL
+842 SLLILMIHDFRL

>member
-1 MKKYKPE
+1 MPKYKPK
-8 TKQELEQLVYTD
+8 TKQELEKLVYTD

-36 ELFHNSTRKDF
+36 ELFYKSSRKDF

-59 DMSYMFAHMSYDSYE
+59 DMSYMFAYMSYDSFE
-74 NRSKAKFNHNLNN
+74 SRSKAKFNRNLNN

-92 VKHMSFMFYYCQD
+92 VKHMSFIFYYCND
-105 FNQPLDKWDVSNVQD
+105 FNQPLDKWDVSNVED
-120 TFRMFD
+120 MFRMFD

-162 WDVSKVTTMRAM
+162 WDVSNVTTMRAM

-180 FNQDISNWNVSKVE
+180 FNQDITNWNVSKVE

-206 NQPINDWDVSKV
+206 NQSLNDWDVSKV

-244 NMNQM
+244 NMHEM

-276 GTEAFNQPLDKWDTK
+276 GTESFNQPLDKWDTK

-305 YNSFDS
+305 YNCFDS

-343 AFYGSYKDYLTV
+343 AFYASYKDYLTV

-388 ELSSVTDNYNF
+388 ELSSVTNNYNF
-399 NTIEEA
+399 KTIEEA
-405 EKYVENNYNKKDDK
+405 EKYVEDNYNKKDDK
-419 KVSFINDYKVLI
+419 KVSFINDYKVVI
-431 KDKSREVENKVL
+431 KDKSREVDNKVL

-462 IDNIVN
+462 IDNIIN
-468 LLDKESFIKFIK
+468 LLDKDSFIEFIK
-480 NVYDETNKET
+480 NVYDENNKET

-498 GGDEAVKN
+498 GGDDALYN
-506 IYKKEKDTKLS
+506 IYKKEQDTKLS
-517 LLIIKLNIESK
+517 LLIIKLNSESK
-528 YALRILYEIY
+528 YALRLLYKIY
-538 SNTKKSEVSYEAD
+538 TSTKKSEVRYEAD
-551 KLIDEVMKKMDISYN
+551 KLIDEVMEKMDIDYN
-566 EFQLRYS
+566 EFQLRFS
-573 SDFGFNSKG
+573 SNLLFNSEG
-582 EKELNKDYK
+582 EILLNKDYK

-603 DIKNNKELKKA
+603 DIKNNKELKKI
-614 PQNLNEDLKEEI
+614 PQNFDENLKEEI
-626 TKLRKEIPSFM
+626 KSLRKEVADFI
-637 KNTASLLAVLLA
+637 KNTSHLLSVLLIE
-649 SGEKYSYDLFKEIFI
+649 GKIYSYDFYKDVFV
-664 DNAIMN
+664 DNTMMN
-670 RFASSLIWNLYD
+670 KFASTLIWNLYD
-682 KDYNFITTFR
+682 KDYKFLTTFR
-692 YSGDGSYSNC
+692 YSGDGSYSNFN
-702 EDEEVKINDNNFI
+702 DEEIKIDNNSFVG
-715 SLASPIEMDDG
+715 LASPVEMDDE
-726 TIDKWR
+726 TISKWR

-737 YEIAQPINQLT
+737 YELSQPLEQLSL
-748 VIKLDK
+748 IKLDK
-754 DNLKSEVEK
+754 DNLQKEIEK
-763 IDNLEIAYGTFKA
+763 IQNAEISYITFKN
-776 FGERYEM
+776 FGSRYDM
-783 YSEYIGYDVVKSYS
+783 DADFLGYKVIKSYS
-797 LESKNGDTFTIDA
+797 FESDDGDSFLITA
-810 DVNSKTDFHDRVKI
+810 DVNANTNYSDKVKI
-824 NINFDNEN
+824 NVYFEN
-832 GEEVSKRFIY
+832 GEETSKRFIY
-842 TLLVLMIWDFRL
+842 SLLILMIHDFRL

>member
-1 MKKYKPE
+1 MPKYKPK
-8 TKQELEQLVYTD
+8 TKQELEKLVYTD

-36 ELFHNSTRKDF
+36 ELFYKSSRKDF

-59 DMSYMFAHMSYDSYE
+59 DMSYMFAYMSYDSFE
-74 NRSKAKFNHNLNN
+74 SRSKAKFNRNLNN

-92 VKHMSFMFYYCQD
+92 VKHMSFMFYYCND
-105 FNQPLDKWDVSNVQD
+105 FNQPLDKWDVSNVED
-120 TFRMFD
+120 MFRMFD

-162 WDVSKVTTMRAM
+162 WDVSNVTTMRAM

-206 NQPINDWDVSKV
+206 NQSLNDWDVSKV

-244 NMNQM
+244 NMHEM

-276 GTEAFNQPLDKWDTK
+276 GTESFNQPLDKWDTK
-291 KLKTMFGMFDFAEG
+291 KLKTMFGMFDFAKG

-311 LANWDL
+311 LSNWDL
-317 NKVSEMSNLCFK
+317 SKVSEMSNLCFG

-343 AFYGSYKDYLTV
+343 AFYGSYKDYLTI
-355 TKDNVKEI
+355 TKENVREV
-363 YDLISKDTNK
+363 YNAISKDTNK
-373 KVLSF
+373 KVLSL

-388 ELSSVTDNYNF
+388 ELSSVTNNYNF
-399 NTIEEA
+399 KTIEEA
-405 EKYVENNYNKKDDK
+405 EKYVEDNYNKKDDK
-419 KVSFINDYKVLI
+419 KVSFINDYKVVI
-431 KDKSREVENKVL
+431 KDKSREVDNKVL
-443 KYIYLEYLL
+443 KYIYLEYLI
-452 LKRDVKKLVQ
+452 LKRDIKRLTQ
-462 IDNIVN
+462 IDNIIN
-468 LLDKESFIKFIK
+468 LLDKESFIEFIK
-480 NVYDETNKET
+480 NVYDKTNKET
-490 AAFIYGIY
+490 AAIIYCIY
-498 GGDEAVKN
+498 GGDEALYNV
-506 IYKKEKDTKLS
+506 YKKEQDTKLS

-528 YALRILYEIY
+528 YALRLLYKIY
-538 SNTKKSEVSYEAD
+538 TSTKKSEVRYEAD
-551 KLIDEVMKKMDISYN
+551 KLIDEVMEKMDIDYN
-566 EFQLRYS
+566 EFQLRFS
-573 SDFGFNSKG
+573 SNLLFNSEG
-582 EKELNKDYK
+582 EILLNKDYK

-603 DIKNNKELKKA
+603 DIKNNKELKKIS
-614 PQNLNEDLKEEI
+614 QNFDENLKEEI
-626 TKLRKEIPSFM
+626 KSLRKEVADFI
-637 KNTASLLAVLLA
+637 KNTSHILSVLLIE
-649 SGEKYSYDLFKEIFI
+649 GRTYSYDFYKDVFV
-664 DNAIMN
+664 DNTMMN
-670 RFASSLIWNLYD
+670 KFASTLIWNLYD
-682 KDYNFITTFR
+682 KDYKFLTTFR

-702 EDEEVKINDNNFI
+702 DDEEIKIDDNSFVG
-715 SLASPIEMDDG
+715 LASPVEMDDE
-726 TIDKWR
+726 TISKWR

-737 YEIAQPINQLT
+737 YELSQPLEQLSL
-748 VIKLDK
+748 IKLDK
-754 DNLKSEVEK
+754 DNLQKEIDK
-763 IDNLEIAYGTFKA
+763 IQNAEISYITFKN
-776 FGERYEM
+776 FGSRYDM
-783 YSEYIGYDVVKSYS
+783 DADFVGYKVIKSYS
-797 LESKNGDTFTIDA
+797 FESDDGDSFLITA
-810 DVNSKTDFHDRVKI
+810 DVNANTNYSDKVKI
-824 NINFDNEN
+824 NVYFEN
-832 GEEVSKRFIY
+832 GEETSKRFIY
-842 TLLVLMIWDFRL
+842 SLLILMIHDFRL